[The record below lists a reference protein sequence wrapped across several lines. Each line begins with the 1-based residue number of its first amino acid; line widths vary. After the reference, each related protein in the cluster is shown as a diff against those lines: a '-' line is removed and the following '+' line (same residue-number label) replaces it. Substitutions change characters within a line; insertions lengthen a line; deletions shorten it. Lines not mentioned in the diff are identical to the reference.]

1 MEVMGYLKNT
11 EYVNAMFQT
20 ARCLAEDDV
29 GLEVED
35 AQGEDGEGGAFHG
48 IESQRGC

>member
-1 MEVMGYLKNT
+1 MGYLENT

-35 AQGEDGEGGAFHG
+35 ALDEDGEGGAFHG
-48 IESQRGC
+48 IESRRGF